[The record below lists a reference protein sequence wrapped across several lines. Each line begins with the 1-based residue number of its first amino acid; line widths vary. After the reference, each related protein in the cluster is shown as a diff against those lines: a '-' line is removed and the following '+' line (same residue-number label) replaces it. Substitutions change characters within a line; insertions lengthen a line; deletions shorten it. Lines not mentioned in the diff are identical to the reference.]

1 MSDTPSQPPS
11 PPPSGPPGP
20 PPSGPPGSQGY
31 PQQYQG
37 APPSYGAPPQGA
49 SGPRASFGQRLGAT
63 LVDALILVVPLN
75 ILFFILAAAFSA
87 GVDES
92 TGEVDGAAAG
102 VSILLWVL
110 ISVAAFPYYILLEGG
125 ATGQTLGKKA
135 VGIRVVSMQTGG
147 PIGYGKAFVRTL
159 IRSFISF
166 CICLLGYLWMLW
178 DKEKQTWHDKISDSV
193 VVPVTA
199 YPIQR

>member
-1 MSDTPSQPPS
+1 MSDTPSQPP
-11 PPPSGPPGP
+11 GQ

-37 APPSYGAPPQGA
+37 APPSYGAAPQGS
-49 SGPRASFGQRLGAT
+49 SGPRATFGQRFGAWLLDLLIIGLPLGIIAG
-63 LVDALILVVPLN
+63 IM
-75 ILFFILAAAFSA
+75 AAAIA
-87 GVDES
+87 PEVDES
-92 TGEVDGAAAG
+92 TGE
-102 VSILLWVL
+102 
-110 ISVAAFPYYILLEGG
+110 LEGG
-125 ATGQTLGKKA
+125 VAGILILLYIVFAIAVWAYYVILEGGPTGQTLGKKA

-159 IRSFISF
+159 IRSFISGA
-166 CICLLGYLWMLW
+166 ICALGYLWMLW

>member
-1 MSDTPSQPPS
+1 MSDTPSQPP
-11 PPPSGPPGP
+11 GP
-20 PPSGPPGSQGY
+20 PPSGPSASQGY
-31 PQQYQG
+31 PQQYQRG
-37 APPSYGAPPQGA
+37 GPSAYGAAPQGS
-49 SGPRASFGQRLGAT
+49 SGPRASFGQRLGAW
-63 LVDALILVVPLN
+63 LLDLLILIVPLA
-75 ILFFILAAAFSA
+75 IIAIIMALAISP

-102 VSILLWVL
+102 ISILLWVL
-110 ISVAAFPYYILLEGG
+110 ISVGAFAYYILLEGG

-159 IRSFISF
+159 IRSFISGN
-166 CICLLGYLWMLW
+166 ICLLGYLWMLW

-193 VVPVTA
+193 VVPVSA